1 MITLFG
7 ATGHTGR
14 LVARILST
22 TKLPFRIAGR
32 SEEKLRQLSAD
43 LPGNPQWIYA
53 DVAQPA
59 TLANLFKDSQ
69 ALINCAGPYTDLGE
83 RVMAQ
88 AAMSGCIYLDVTNEL
103 GYIYK
108 ARGYHEMARRTGV
121 TILPA
126 CGFEVAL
133 ADCAAAI
140 IASKAKLGE
149 QDQPIDDVN
158 IIYEFGGDKTSS
170 IGTRR
175 SVIRSIATSWIA
187 YRNGEWVGDIPGN
200 QVHRFDLPTG
210 SIYALSIPSGETV
223 TIPTHL
229 NTLRV
234 NVWLA
239 VNRAQ
244 HFWGP
249 IIVPLLA
256 RASRSIL
263 REPILGIAGRRNSIP
278 TDSVGDNMGKESP
291 FSIYIS
297 ICKGEELHWM
307 NLSGWNPYLLTAKI
321 VAYAAQKIIE
331 SPGKRNGL
339 ITPAQAIDPH
349 DFLKIASEQWNV
361 NISEGKSN
369 GTTHHRF

>member
-14 LVARILST
+14 LVARVLST
-22 TKLPFRIAGR
+22 TKFPFRIAGR
-32 SEEKLRQLSAD
+32 SEEKLRQLSTE
-43 LPGNPQWIYA
+43 LPGNPHWICA
-53 DVAQPA
+53 DVAKPA
-59 TLANLFKDSQ
+59 TLAAIFKGSQ

-83 RVMAQ
+83 RVLAQ

-103 GYIYK
+103 GYLYK
-108 ARGYHEMARRTGV
+108 ARGYHEMACRTGA

-126 CGFEVAL
+126 CGFEIAL

-140 IASKAKLGE
+140 IASKAKIGT
-149 QDQPIDDVN
+149 QDQPIDEVN
-158 IIYEFGGDKTSS
+158 IIYDMGEEKKASS
-170 IGTRR
+170 GTRL
-175 SVIRSIATSWIA
+175 SVIRSLATSWIA
-187 YRNGEWVGDIPGN
+187 YRNGEWVGEIPGK
-200 QVHRFDLPTG
+200 QTRRFDLPTG
-210 SIYALSIPSGETV
+210 SIYGLSIPSGETV

-229 NTLRV
+229 TTLRV

-263 REPILGIAGRRNSIP
+263 RKPILSVAGRGNSIQ
-278 TDSVGDNMGKESP
+278 TNSSGDRMGKDSP
-291 FSIYIS
+291 FSIFIS
-297 ICKGEELHWM
+297 IRKGQELHWM
-307 NLSGWNPYLLTAKI
+307 NLSGSNPYHLTAEII
-321 VAYAAQKIIE
+321 VNAAQKIIM
-331 SPGKRNGL
+331 SAGKRKGL
-339 ITPAQAIDPH
+339 LTPAQALDPH

-361 NISEGKSN
+361 NISEGKSY
-369 GTTHHRF
+369 GTSHHRF